1 MPQHDPRIDDYIA
14 RQDAFARPVL
24 ERLRALVHEA
34 CPQVEETIKW
44 NAPSFVHAGRIL
56 CGMAAFKHHVSFGFW
71 KHALVMG
78 DGAPGDT
85 PRDPVPRDG
94 MGCFGRMTSLDDVP
108 PKRLLLAWIRKAMAL
123 NEQGPVAGESRAK
136 PRPAPEMPADFAAAL
151 ARNHEARATFEA
163 FPPSQRREYVDWI
176 TDAKREETR
185 QKRLAQAVEWLA
197 EGKPRNWKYM
207 RC

>member
-14 RQDAFARPVL
+14 RQAAFARPL
-24 ERLRALVHEA
+24 LAHLRAVVHEA

-44 NAPSFVHAGRIL
+44 SAPSFVHAGRIL

-78 DGAPGDT
+78 DGASGDT
-85 PRDPVPRDG
+85 PSDAVPRDG
-94 MGCFGRMTSLDDVP
+94 MGSFGKMTSLDDVP
-108 PKRLLLAWIRKAMAL
+108 PKRQLLAWIRKAMAL
-123 NEQGPVAGESRAK
+123 NEQGVAARKRSSV
-136 PRPAPEMPADFAAAL
+136 PRPAPETPPDLAAAL
-151 ARNHEARATFEA
+151 ARNRRAQATFDA
-163 FPPSQRREYVDWI
+163 FPPGKRREYVDWI
-176 TDAKREETR
+176 TEAKRAETR